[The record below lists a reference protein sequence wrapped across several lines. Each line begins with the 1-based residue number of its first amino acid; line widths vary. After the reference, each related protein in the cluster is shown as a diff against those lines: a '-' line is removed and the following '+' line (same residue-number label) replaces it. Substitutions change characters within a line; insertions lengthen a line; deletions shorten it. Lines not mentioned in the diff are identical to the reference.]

1 MQGQEDAEQPN
12 LLQQTPILKLWH
24 RLNRS
29 FNAPKGAI
37 YIKLQTAAAYASPKN
52 AVLTRLFINLLAD
65 YLNEVRL
72 CTV

>member
-1 MQGQEDAEQPN
+1 MQGQEDAEQPK
-12 LLQQTPILKLWH
+12 LLQQTPVLKLWH

-37 YIKLQTAAAYASPKN
+37 YIKLQTPAAYASPEY

-65 YLNEVRL
+65 YLNEASL
-72 CTV
+72 